1 MERYVK
7 VLERIKQDI
16 DFSNGNDTLTMVTR
30 SVWHFLY

>member
-16 DFSNGNDTLTMVTR
+16 DFSNGNDTLTMATR